1 MIMTK
6 RIKHVSELPDWFKLE
21 KYEFTKNLDALGW
34 QQQLSVR
41 ALCPFFELDPTDYR
55 EAFSEEL
62 WLIFQATRENP
73 NSDLFRD
80 NKLAEHI
87 DNTQHFDWFDPQ
99 KNTQTLLGINSIS
112 MIDFITLSN
121 FLNAEK
127 VEAAKKSFSLADDE
141 EKLHPSWMEQ
151 PLYTFFDED
160 ISESND
166 FLSIDLT
173 QTDSFLIESFKKYL
187 ENRRKEQKTSYPL
200 RKFFRESD
208 FKNWSKLMILPLLD
222 LLIFGIEQEIQI
234 PNRVLADAIYPSS
247 EKGEE
252 TIRKTAHPL
261 AMKLINP
268 KTLFQLSIQAAH
280 EFTEKN

>member
-1 MIMTK
+1 MVK

-21 KYEFTKNLDALGW
+21 KYEFTKDLDALGW

-41 ALCPFFELDPTDYR
+41 ALCPFFEFDPVDYR
-55 EAFSEEL
+55 ETFSEEL

-80 NKLAEHI
+80 NKLADHI
-87 DNTQHFDWFDPQ
+87 DHPEYFDWLDPR
-99 KNTQTLLGINSIS
+99 KNTRNLLGIYSTS
-112 MIDFITLSN
+112 MIDFIALSN
-121 FLNAEK
+121 LLNAK
-127 VEAAKKSFSLADDE
+127 KIEAAKKSFSPADDKD
-141 EKLHPSWMEQ
+141 KLYPSWMNL
-151 PLYTFFDED
+151 PLYTFFDDNIGEF
-160 ISESND
+160 ND
-166 FLSIDLT
+166 LLSIDLS
-173 QTDSFLIESFKKYL
+173 QTDSFLIENFKRYL
-187 ENRRKEQKTSYPL
+187 ENRRKKQKISYPL
-200 RKFFRESD
+200 RKNFRESD

-222 LLIFGIEQEIQI
+222 LLIFGIEHEMQI

-268 KTLFQLSIQAAH
+268 RVLLQLSIQAAH
-280 EFTEKN
+280 EIAEKN

>member
-1 MIMTK
+1 MTK

-41 ALCPFFELDPTDYR
+41 ALCPFFELDPAEYR
-55 EAFSEEL
+55 ENFSEEL

-80 NKLAEHI
+80 NKLVDHI

-99 KNTQTLLGINSIS
+99 KNTQTLLSINSIS
-112 MIDFITLSN
+112 MEEFISISDL
-121 FLNAEK
+121 LDAEK
-127 VEAAKKSFSLADDE
+127 VEAAKKTFSTDDDE
-141 EKLHPSWMEQ
+141 DKLHPSWMEL

-187 ENRRKEQKTSYPL
+187 ENRRKKQTTSYPL
-200 RKFFRESD
+200 RKNFRESD

-222 LLIFGIEQEIQI
+222 LLIFGIEQQIQI

-268 KTLFQLSIQAAH
+268 RTLFQLSVQAAH
-280 EFTEKN
+280 EITEKI

>member
-1 MIMTK
+1 MTK
-6 RIKHVSELPDWFKLE
+6 RIKHASQLPEWFKLE
-21 KYEFTKNLDALGW
+21 KYDFTKNLDALGW

-41 ALCPFFELDPTDYR
+41 ALCPFFELNPADYR
-55 EAFSEEL
+55 ENFSEEL

-73 NSDLFRD
+73 NSNLFRD
-80 NKLAEHI
+80 NKLAGHI
-87 DNTQHFDWFDPQ
+87 DNAEHFDWLDPQ
-99 KNTQTLLGINSIS
+99 KNTRNLLGIHSTS
-112 MIDFITLSN
+112 MKDFIALSDL
-121 FLNAEK
+121 FNAEK
-127 VEAAKKSFSLADDE
+127 IEAAKKSFSPADDE
-141 EKLHPSWMEQ
+141 DKLHPSWMEL

-166 FLSIDLT
+166 LLSIDLT

-187 ENRRKEQKTSYPL
+187 ENRRKNQTTSYPL
-200 RKFFRESD
+200 RKNFRESD
-208 FKNWSKLMILPLLD
+208 FQNWSKLMILPLLD
-222 LLIFGIEQEIQI
+222 LLIFGIEQKIQI

-268 KTLFQLSIQAAH
+268 RTLLQLSIQAAH
-280 EFTEKN
+280 EITEKNQR